1 MHKTRNYDKRVLVQR
16 VCKAYTVNTNLFDLI
31 RVTLWIFSVNLKLT
45 HEWQYVALKFEHLPL
60 HEP

>member
-1 MHKTRNYDKRVLVQR
+1 MKKRVLER
-16 VCKAYTVNTNLFDLI
+16 VCKAYTVNKNVFDLI

-45 HEWQYVALKFEHLPL
+45 HEWQYVALKFEHLPQ

>member
-1 MHKTRNYDKRVLVQR
+1 MKKRVLVQQ

-31 RVTLWIFSVNLKLT
+31 RVILWIFSANLKLT
-45 HEWQYVALKFEHLPL
+45 HEWQYVALKFEHLPQ